1 MERIK
6 ELVEKINELNYHYY
20 TLDKPLISDKE
31 YDKLYDELKEL
42 EKQTGIILQNSPTQ
56 RVGDVILDK
65 FVKHQHLGRLYSLDK
80 AQSFSEIEEW
90 MNRANNLRLKY
101 NDENEDKL
109 PEIEYIVELKFDGL
123 TINLTYNDGKL
134 INAAT
139 RGTGI
144 VGEEILPQVKTIKS
158 IPQEIPYKGLIE
170 VSGEGVMPL
179 SELVKYN
186 ELNDDKLKNAR
197 NAAAGALRNL
207 DSSVTRKRHLECYL
221 YNITY
226 SEEVVVNSQEGVFDF
241 LKQNNFQTYPFLRK
255 ADNFKELI
263 QIINEIADYRKQIDV
278 LTDGV
283 VIKINDF
290 RTRSALGYTNKF
302 PRWAIAYKFEA
313 EQYITKVKD
322 VVWNVGR
329 TGKVTPVAL
338 LDPVDIDGVT
348 VSRATLNNYDD
359 IKRKN
364 VKLGSEVLIRRSN
377 DVIPEILMA
386 VDENEDNTETIEKP
400 KYCPYCH
407 SELFYDNVH
416 IYCTNSLACKPQLE
430 ARLTHFASR
439 EAMNIEGL
447 SEKTIKQ
454 MIEKLDISEMYE
466 LYDINEEDLYKL
478 EGFKEKKVQKL
489 IDAIQKSKK
498 TKLESFIFAL
508 GIPNVGIKTAH
519 DLVINFKT
527 LDKLRHASVE
537 ELININDIGDV
548 TAYAIN
554 EFFNDEYIKNSLEKL
569 LARGIEFENIENNSS
584 DELSNLT
591 IVVTGT
597 IDGYNRK
604 EIESKLRN
612 LGAKVTSSVSKNTD
626 ILLAGESAGSKLQK
640 ATELG
645 VKIYQKEKLY
655 EFLEGLN

>member
-109 PEIEYIVELKFDGL
+109 PKLEYIVELKFDGL

-255 ADNFKELI
+255 AENFKELI

-290 RTRSALGYTNKF
+290 RTRRALGYTNKF

-338 LDPVDIDGVT
+338 LEPVDIDGVT

-478 EGFKEKKVQKL
+478 EGFKEKKVKKL

-519 DLVINFKT
+519 DLVSNFET

-537 ELININDIGDV
+537 ELMNINDIGDV